1 MLAQHLNTLNNTNN
15 RELLAVAE
23 SHVEHTSMQ
32 SLVAVSGREGSYLT
46 VTHTAE
52 QMGGWGEDSQR
63 TNSSSS
69 SRQGR
74 FPAAERALSTV
85 PTRTHTDTI
94 THRHTHTHTDADTQT
109 HRHTHKRTYNYL
121 RKHTHLYRHT
131 NTYAHKHTHIYAHTH
146 ITHPLTHTHT

>member
-52 QMGGWGEDSQR
+52 QRGGWGEDSQR

-94 THRHTHTHTDADTQT
+94 THRHTHTH
-109 HRHTHKRTYNYL
+109 RR
-121 RKHTHLYRHT
+121 RHT
-131 NTYAHKHTHIYAHTH
+131 NTQTHTQTYIQLLAQTHTLVQTHKYICAQTHTYIRTHTH